1 MNENRRY
8 NATEADGPR
17 EQQVSSSNKGEII
30 PAEANR
36 LADLANYQEGSV
48 VSRVL
53 VRRSTGNV
61 TLFAFDEGQELSEHT
76 APFDA
81 LVHVLEG
88 KAEIAIAGK
97 PFEVGAGEVILLPAN
112 RPHALRAIVRF
123 KMLLIMIRS

>member
-1 MNENRRY
+1 MSEVRVPPV
-8 NATEADGPR
+8 AGADR
-17 EQQVSSSNKGEII
+17 QQSSDAKAKGEIV

-36 LADLANYQEGSV
+36 VVELAGYQEGSV
-48 VSRVL
+48 VSRIL

-88 KAEIAIAGK
+88 NAEIVIAGK
-97 PFEVGAGEVILLPAN
+97 PFQLGAGEVILMPAN
-112 RPHALRAIVRF
+112 RPHALRAISRF

>member
-1 MNENRRY
+1 MSEVGVSAPADSDRRQ
-8 NATEADGPR
+8 T
-17 EQQVSSSNKGEII
+17 VSSRTKGEIV
-30 PAEANR
+30 PAEADR
-36 LADLANYQEGSV
+36 LVELAGYQEGSV

-53 VRRSTGNV
+53 IRRNTGNV

-97 PFEVGAGEVILLPAN
+97 SFQLGAGEVILMPAN
-112 RPHALRAIVRF
+112 RPHALRAISKF

>member
-1 MNENRRY
+1 MS
-8 NATEADGPR
+8 EAQVFAPADADR
-17 EQQVSSSNKGEII
+17 QQTISSKTKGEIV
-30 PAEANR
+30 PAEADR
-36 LADLANYQEGSV
+36 LVELANYQEGSV

-53 VRRSTGNV
+53 IRRGTGNV

-97 PFEVGAGEVILLPAN
+97 SFQLGAGEAILMPAN
-112 RPHALRAIVRF
+112 RPHALRAISRF